1 MFQLIFVGLFVK
13 HFIILI
19 QMLLL
24 LNDVKLRLMY

>member
-1 MFQLIFVGLFVK
+1 MFQLIFVVLFVK

-19 QMLLL
+19 QMVLL